1 MFDDYLAESNLDNH
15 IYLEFKTQAFAK
27 AMTNS
32 KNSKNVRVKLSCH
45 RGVPGLLFDMEVE
58 AHVLVKCRW
67 WTESVF
73 GKIST

>member
-15 IYLEFKTQAFAK
+15 IYLEFKTQAFTK

-45 RGVPGLLFDMEVE
+45 SGVPGLLFDMEVE